1 MRPKSSKKKLE
12 IGEKPAIMWDMS
24 AMKIKHFVSKAAVLG
39 LSALVLASCYLPA
52 RFDAEIEVDRAGYYS
67 MIFDGY
73 MADIDLYQ
81 GLRTGKI
88 KPAEEKEKVAIIER
102 DFTRD
107 GDTKEFQY
115 YREGHFRVKWERK
128 GDLLEAKT
136 VTFLRRNELIMQL
149 KYVANSG
156 YVVLEGKSLKKE
168 NRQRVL
174 DMGLNMQGQIRV
186 KTDMPIKSHNA
197 TTEKKDPKDPR
208 FKWLAWDIE
217 SIMSPRPRAVFI
229 IE

>member
-1 MRPKSSKKKLE
+1 MISNTFKRVATKT
-12 IGEKPAIMWDMS
+12 AT
-24 AMKIKHFVSKAAVLG
+24 LG
-39 LSALVLASCYLPA
+39 LAAMVLASCYLPS

-73 MADIDLYQ
+73 MADVYLFD
-81 GLRTGKI
+81 GLRKGKI
-88 KPAEEKEKVAIIER
+88 SRAEEKEKIAVIER
-102 DFTRD
+102 DFSRD
-107 GDTKEFQY
+107 ANTQEFQY

-128 GDLLEAKT
+128 GDLLKAKT
-136 VTFLRRNELIMQL
+136 VTFLRRNELILQL

-156 YVVLEGKSLKKE
+156 YVVLEGKSIKQE
-168 NRQRVL
+168 NRKRIY
-174 DMGLNMQGQIRV
+174 DMGLNMQGTIRV

-197 TTEKKDPKDPR
+197 TIEKKDPKDPR
-208 FKWLAWDIE
+208 YKWLSWDIE